1 MHEGA
6 VGFWRRREGE
16 REAMNGEKSDPV
28 YEGAW
33 WDEHCTFFSDE
44 ALWERGGRKQLL
56 AYLRSFAGEPAGR
69 RLLDVGC
76 GPGIGTRRFA
86 ELGFCASGVDLSPGM
101 TAAARRT
108 GLDIR
113 LADGCQLPYES
124 GSFDYTV
131 ACTVVE
137 WVRHPMALLA
147 EMKRVTRPGGGV
159 ITAILG
165 PRTLPHDDAFRR
177 LYGEPANYNMLLPVE
192 LHRAL
197 TETGLSIRSTT
208 GVRHPDVPVELYR
221 QMDMVTKSFCSTMWI
236 VGADKPAE

>member
-1 MHEGA
+1 MKMEENNGA
-6 VGFWRRREGE
+6 LYG
-16 REAMNGEKSDPV
+16 
-28 YEGAW
+28 GAW
-33 WDEHCTFFSDE
+33 WDDYCEFFSDE
-44 ALWERGGRKQLL
+44 ALWERGSRKQLL
-56 AYLRSFAGEPAGR
+56 AYVLGFAGDPAGR

-86 ELGFCASGVDLSPGM
+86 AMGFRASGVDWSPAM
-101 TAAARRT
+101 TAAARGN
-108 GLDIR
+108 GLDIL
-113 LADGCQLPYES
+113 LADGCNLPYAS

-137 WVRHPMALLA
+137 WVRSPMALLA

-177 LYGEPANYNMLLPVE
+177 LYGETTNYNMLLPVE

-197 TETGLSIRSTT
+197 TETGLTIRSMT
-208 GVRHPDVPVELYR
+208 GVRHPDVPAELYA
-221 QMDMVTKSFCSTMWI
+221 QMDVITKSFCSTLWI
-236 VGADKPAE
+236 VGADRPLEESR